1 MTAQNMHDN
10 QHDPQS
16 TAADRPGTDPIGPV
30 QMPNRSRVGSR
41 ALALVGS
48 ASALTIALM
57 AVDNCITQ
65 TTVSAPH

>member
-1 MTAQNMHDN
+1 MTAQNTHDN
-10 QHDPQS
+10 QYDPLS
-16 TAADRPGTDPIGPV
+16 TTADRHGTDPIGPV

-48 ASALTIALM
+48 ASVLTVALM
-57 AVDNCITQ
+57 AVEDCITQ